1 MVAGLQAAHPLLA
14 SAGLHLHHAM
24 SAESIL
30 RSSTSSIAHFEPGSA
45 LKRSGL
51 KVGPAFIVRVRALG
65 SGLSGPAFIVRV
77 RALRSG
83 LSEMSP
89 QKIALLGAASNVV
102 LSVLKL
108 AVGLLAGSASLIADA
123 GHSCSDLVVDAVCML
138 AVNAP
143 VLERVCTAVI
153 ACVLASAGCACLWN
167 GVAPLAASSFEPAEH
182 AMGPWPFVV
191 ALIAIG
197 AKEALFRITAAAG
210 EKRRSA
216 ILIASANHHRADAI
230 TSVAAAMGS
239 GGVLLGFPAADALA
253 AAMVGFIS
261 LKMSLDIGM
270 GAAAH
275 C

>member
-1 MVAGLQAAHPLLA
+1 MVAAIQAAHPLLA
-14 SAGLHLHHAM
+14 SAAGLRLHHAM

-30 RSSTSSIAHFEPGSA
+30 RSSTLSSAHFEANSELTFTSSPRRPSVIA
-45 LKRSGL
+45 
-51 KVGPAFIVRVRALG
+51 RVHA
-65 SGLSGPAFIVRV
+65 
-77 RALRSG
+77 G
-83 LSEMSP
+83 LSELSP
-89 QKIALLGAASNVV
+89 QNIALLGAASNVV

-108 AVGLLAGSASLIADA
+108 VIGLVAGSASLIADA
-123 GHSCSDLVVDAVCML
+123 GHSCSDLLVDGVCML

-167 GVAPLAASSFEPAEH
+167 GVATLAARTEQATEQ

-191 ALIAIG
+191 AIIAIAG
-197 AKEALFRITAAAG
+197 KEALYRITAAAG
-210 EKRRSA
+210 EKRQSA
-216 ILIASANHHRADAI
+216 ILMASAKHHRSDAI

-253 AAMVGFIS
+253 AAMVGFIII
-261 LKMSLDIGM
+261 KMSVEIGM

-275 C
+275 Y

>member
-1 MVAGLQAAHPLLA
+1 MVAALRAAAHPLLA
-14 SAGLHLHHAM
+14 SAAGLRLHHAM

-30 RSSTSSIAHFEPGSA
+30 RSSTLSSANFEDSELIEDSEPIFTPRPRRWNYPGGNA
-45 LKRSGL
+45 
-51 KVGPAFIVRVRALG
+51 RVHA
-65 SGLSGPAFIVRV
+65 
-77 RALRSG
+77 G
-83 LSEMSP
+83 LSELSP
-89 QKIALLGAASNVV
+89 QNIALLGAASNVV

-108 AVGLLAGSASLIADA
+108 AVGLLAGSASLVADA
-123 GHSCSDLVVDAVCML
+123 GHSCSDLVVDGVCML

-167 GVAPLAASSFEPAEH
+167 GVTTLAASSFVRTQQ

-191 ALIAIG
+191 ALIAI
-197 AKEALFRITAAAG
+197 ASKEALYRITSAAG

-216 ILIASANHHRADAI
+216 ILIASAKHHRSDAI

-253 AAMVGFIS
+253 AAMVGFIII
-261 LKMSLDIGM
+261 KMSVEIGM

-275 C
+275 G

>member
-1 MVAGLQAAHPLLA
+1 MVAAALQAAQPLLV
-14 SAGLHLHHAM
+14 STAGLRLHHAM

-30 RSSTSSIAHFEPGSA
+30 RSSTLSSTNFEGSELPFISRRRPGFIA
-45 LKRSGL
+45 RVQTGL
-51 KVGPAFIVRVRALG
+51 AE
-65 SGLSGPAFIVRV
+65 LSPHN
-77 RALRSG
+77 
-83 LSEMSP
+83 
-89 QKIALLGAASNVV
+89 IALLGAASNVV

-123 GHSCSDLVVDAVCML
+123 GHSCRDLVVDGVGML

-167 GVAPLAASSFEPAEH
+167 GVTTLAASSFVPAEQ

-191 ALIAIG
+191 ALIAIAG
-197 AKEALFRITAAAG
+197 KEALYRITAAAG

-216 ILIASANHHRADAI
+216 ILMASAKHHRSDAI
-230 TSVAAAMGS
+230 SSVAAAMGS
-239 GGVLLGFPAADALA
+239 GGCLLGFPAADALA
-253 AAMVGFIS
+253 AAMVGFIII
-261 LKMSLDIGM
+261 KMSVEIGM